1 MCAGAAMVAQFC
13 TSTAVVMGNRV
24 RSCCWADDLYVVVA
38 IKRDVELAKLA
49 TLVCHQREKIRKM

>member
-1 MCAGAAMVAQFC
+1 MVAQFC

-24 RSCCWADDLYVVVA
+24 RLCCWADDLYVVVA